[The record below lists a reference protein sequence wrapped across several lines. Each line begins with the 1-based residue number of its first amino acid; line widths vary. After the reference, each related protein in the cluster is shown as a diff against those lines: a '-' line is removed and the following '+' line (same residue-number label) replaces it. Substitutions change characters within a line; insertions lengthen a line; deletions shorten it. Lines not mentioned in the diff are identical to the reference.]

1 VATGPLRL
9 IDRPVPEPGQGQ
21 LLIKVLRCGVCRT
34 DLHLTEGDL
43 PPKAPDVTP
52 GHEVVGEVVATGPGV
67 SRFGVGDRVGAAWLA
82 GTDGS
87 CRYCRSGRENLCPN
101 SIYTGWDIHGGY
113 AEYLAAADAYV
124 YELPKGFSDA
134 ELAPLLCAG
143 IIGYRALKL
152 ADLPPGGRLG
162 IWGFGGSAHLVAQV
176 AIAQGAAVHVFTR
189 GEKARELARE
199 LGVASAQDSFDPSPE
214 PLDSAILFAP
224 VGTLVPPALAALDRG
239 GTLAVAGIYL
249 TDIPSLNYDADLFQE
264 RTLRSVTSNTRGDGE
279 EFLHLAERLRL
290 QVTVNPYPFDKADQ
304 AVADLAAE
312 RFTGAA
318 VITM

>member
-1 VATGPLRL
+1 MRAWVVHEPGPVATGPLRL

-43 PPKAPDVTP
+43 PPKAPDGPP
-52 GHEVVGEVVATGPGV
+52 GHEVVGEVVAAGPGV

-87 CRYCRSGRENLCPN
+87 CRFCRSGRENLCPN

-113 AEYLAAADAYV
+113 AEYLVAADAYV

-143 IIGYRALKL
+143 IIGYRALRL

-162 IWGFGGSAHLVAQV
+162 IWGFGGSGHLGGQI
-176 AIAQGAAVHVFTR
+176 AIAR
-189 GEKARELARE
+189 
-199 LGVASAQDSFDPSPE
+199 
-214 PLDSAILFAP
+214 
-224 VGTLVPPALAALDRG
+224 RG
-239 GTLAVAGIYL
+239 GGCTCSPGARRPASWRSGWAPRPRR
-249 TDIPSLNYDADLFQE
+249 TRSTRRPS
-264 RTLRSVTSNTRGDGE
+264 RWTRRSCSRRSE
-279 EFLHLAERLRL
+279 
-290 QVTVNPYPFDKADQ
+290 P
-304 AVADLAAE
+304 
-312 RFTGAA
+312 
-318 VITM
+318 